1 MTAEELK
8 KQLEAR
14 QRLFNGLL
22 QIMNFPGA
30 FVVYIIRLVQ
40 HGYGRQC
47 IPSSISFPAAHAF
60 GLKTVVL
67 VVDLVMLSAMGA
79 MKFHTFPEI

>member
-47 IPSSISFPAAHAF
+47 IPSCIFF
-60 GLKTVVL
+60 
-67 VVDLVMLSAMGA
+67 LSAAGN
-79 MKFHTFPEI
+79 FFVTNIY